1 MVGES
6 KSSKENGTSGRYVRD
21 AERDLPPH
29 RAKQVRDV
37 NSEDFTTIEH
47 PKLGT
52 FVTTRKVRHVA
63 ERKIRQVAD
72 IEEDDEAFPEHPL
85 FPVPDDEPSF
95 EVSFIQV
102 TRWEN
107 GRQVWG
113 PCLSASD
120 LPHELAVQE
129 MFGGG
134 QYSLVARRAQKNDK
148 TKPSG
153 ITKTRKITLP
163 GRPKPMSVDPT
174 PEEEAAYDPTKRPP
188 PIAAQASGSPFAG
201 GVENIFLAMM
211 SMQQQAAERQA
222 AEARETAR
230 REAESS
236 KNFMTMFLGMM
247 QNSKADT
254 AQMMSMMMQV
264 TSQNQAAMM
273 QLMPAMMAARGG
285 GPEEMAKL
293 AEVFKAF
300 GFTPS
305 GGGGGA
311 VAKPSGDDSSS
322 LGAIVSN
329 AADVIQGLV
338 ALKGGVMPEGAAVVQ
353 PPPALAPAAPGSA
366 QEMLERLKRGG

>member
-6 KSSKENGTSGRYVRD
+6 KSSKENGLHVQAPDEHPLRRRVI
-21 AERDLPPH
+21 LP
-29 RAKQVRDV
+29 AD
-37 NSEDFTTIEH
+37 DFTTIEH

-72 IEEDDEAFPEHPL
+72 IEEDEEAFPEHPL

-113 PCLSASD
+113 PCLPAAD
-120 LPHELAVQE
+120 LPHELALQE

-134 QYSLVARRAQKNDK
+134 QYSLVARRAQKIDK
-148 TKPSG
+148 SKPSG

-174 PEEEAAYDPTKRPP
+174 PEEEAAYDPSKRPP
-188 PIAAQASGSPFAG
+188 PIAAQASGMPFSG
-201 GVENIFLAMM
+201 GAENIFLAMM

-230 REAESS
+230 REAENS
-236 KNFMTMFLGMM
+236 KSFMTMFLGLM
-247 QNSKADT
+247 QSSKADT
-254 AQMMSMMMQV
+254 ASMMQMV
-264 TSQNQAAMM
+264 MTLTSQQQTSMM
-273 QLMPAMMAARGG
+273 QILPALLGARGG
-285 GPEEMAKL
+285 GPEEMAKFADL
-293 AEVFKAF
+293 FRSL
-300 GFTPS
+300 GITP
-305 GGGGGA
+305 GGA
-311 VAKPSGDDSSS
+311 TKPTASDDSS

-338 ALKGGVMPEGAAVVQ
+338 ALKGGVMPEGAAGVQ